1 LPTVKASQIGDGRA
15 RAGQRV
21 ALGAGIEIA
30 PQGSPPALLF
40 TFEAAAKTGA
50 MKIPR
55 FNRSRPH
62 RQSGSAVL
70 LFITLLAI
78 MLMLITANGSAL
90 LHLHR
95 ELKLLDQRT
104 DQTAECLADQR
115 HHDRHFT
122 GATGI
127 KMNTDASAKI
137 KDA

>member
-1 LPTVKASQIGDGRA
+1 
-15 RAGQRV
+15 
-21 ALGAGIEIA
+21 
-30 PQGSPPALLF
+30 
-40 TFEAAAKTGA
+40 

-95 ELKLLDQRT
+95 ELKLLDQRQIKRLNAS
-104 DQTAECLADQR
+104 QTN
-115 HHDRHFT
+115 
-122 GATGI
+122 ATTTAISPVQSGS
-127 KMNTDASAKI
+127 K
-137 KDA
+137 